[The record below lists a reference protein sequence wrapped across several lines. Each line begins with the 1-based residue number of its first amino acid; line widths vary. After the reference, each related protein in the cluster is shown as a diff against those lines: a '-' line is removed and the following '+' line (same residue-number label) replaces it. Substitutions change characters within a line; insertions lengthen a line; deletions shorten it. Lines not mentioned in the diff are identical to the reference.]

1 MFSGVMLAAKF
12 SYCLHS
18 EELANLHAQLNIIR
32 VIKSRRTRWVERVGS
47 MVGNIWRKETTM
59 KTED

>member
-47 MVGNIWRKETTM
+47 MVGNI
-59 KTED
+59 